1 MPLLRYHFVQDDRV
15 GQKAK
20 FLLNMLLI
28 LFEKRYNKR
37 MDKQTREH
45 ILAKLS
51 TLPMT
56 SGVYIMK
63 NNVGEVIYVGKAKR
77 LRNRVKS
84 YFDNSPKTKKTYAL
98 VANIVDF
105 DYILTPSESN
115 AFSLE
120 ANLIKQYSPQY
131 NILLKDDKAF
141 PFLKLTIK
149 EKYPRLIVERRP
161 KNDGNLLF
169 GPFVTGVP
177 INSLVAVI
185 RKAFKLRTCNKDFS
199 KAKPQK
205 PCLHGDLGEC
215 LPVCTGNVSEEE
227 YDKEVQSVIRF
238 LNGDNSEV
246 IRALTQK
253 MNGFAE
259 SGKFEEA
266 IIYRDQIRMLEK
278 ANEEIITTLNRDI
291 SIDIFTIYQT
301 EDIGAINVMIIR
313 GGRIIS
319 QINYPITAQ
328 VGDDQTILSSFLTSY
343 YENASQ
349 VPSEIELSQE
359 IESSELLQS
368 FLQEKFGKKVHIL
381 VPQKGVKKSLV
392 EASKRNA
399 EEYSLHSLDRMERD
413 KRLTTDALKEL
424 AELLNVDKVYRIEGY
439 DISNISGTNNVAS
452 MVVFEGG
459 VPCKKEYRK
468 FKIKTVN
475 GANDFACMNET
486 LDRRISDMIS
496 GKENFEKKP
505 DVLLIDGGL
514 GQLHAANKILEKYN
528 VQIPLISLAKRD
540 EEIYTLSS
548 PVPTSLPRTSN
559 ALKLLQRVRD
569 ESHRFAVLYHR
580 NVRNKKE
587 VTSLFDSVAGL
598 GKKRQTS
605 LWRQFKTLD
614 NLYAA
619 TPYDIANI
627 PGIGEKT
634 AIELY
639 NKLHENDK
647 DMQ

>member
-1 MPLLRYHFVQDDRV
+1 
-15 GQKAK
+15 
-20 FLLNMLLI
+20 
-28 LFEKRYNKR
+28 

-215 LPVCTGNVSEEE
+215 LPVCTGKVSEEE

-328 VGDDQTILSSFLTSY
+328 VGDDQTILLSFLTSY

-349 VPSEIELSQE
+349 VPSEIELSHE
-359 IESSELLQS
+359 IESGELLQS

-548 PVPTSLPRTSN
+548 PVPISLPRTSN

-614 NLYAA
+614 NLYSA

>member
-1 MPLLRYHFVQDDRV
+1 
-15 GQKAK
+15 
-20 FLLNMLLI
+20 
-28 LFEKRYNKR
+28 

-199 KAKPQK
+199 KAKLQK

-215 LPVCTGNVSEEE
+215 LPVCTGKVSEEE

-505 DVLLIDGGL
+505 DVLLIEGGL

-548 PVPTSLPRTSN
+548 PVPISLPRTSN

-639 NKLHENDK
+639 NKLHGNDK

>member
-1 MPLLRYHFVQDDRV
+1 MTGWV
-15 GQKAK
+15 QKAK

-215 LPVCTGNVSEEE
+215 LPVCTGKVSEEE

-328 VGDDQTILSSFLTSY
+328 VGDDQTILLSFLTSY

-359 IESSELLQS
+359 IESGELLQS

-548 PVPTSLPRTSN
+548 PVPISLPRTSN

-614 NLYAA
+614 NLYSA

>member
-1 MPLLRYHFVQDDRV
+1 
-15 GQKAK
+15 
-20 FLLNMLLI
+20 
-28 LFEKRYNKR
+28 

-63 NNVGEVIYVGKAKR
+63 NSVGEVIYVGKAKR

-392 EASKRNA
+392 EVSKRNA

-413 KRLTTDALKEL
+413 KRLTTDSLKEL

>member
-1 MPLLRYHFVQDDRV
+1 
-15 GQKAK
+15 
-20 FLLNMLLI
+20 
-28 LFEKRYNKR
+28 

-215 LPVCTGNVSEEE
+215 LPVCTGKVSEEE

-328 VGDDQTILSSFLTSY
+328 VGDDQTILLSFLTSY

-359 IESSELLQS
+359 IESGELLQS

-468 FKIKTVN
+468 FRIKTVN

-548 PVPTSLPRTSN
+548 PVPISLPRTSN

-614 NLYAA
+614 NLYSA

>member
-1 MPLLRYHFVQDDRV
+1 
-15 GQKAK
+15 
-20 FLLNMLLI
+20 
-28 LFEKRYNKR
+28 

-215 LPVCTGNVSEEE
+215 LPVCTGKVSEEE

-328 VGDDQTILSSFLTSY
+328 VGDDQTILLSFLTSY

-359 IESSELLQS
+359 IESGELLQS

-548 PVPTSLPRTSN
+548 PVPISLPRTSN

-614 NLYAA
+614 NLYSA

>member
-1 MPLLRYHFVQDDRV
+1 
-15 GQKAK
+15 
-20 FLLNMLLI
+20 
-28 LFEKRYNKR
+28 

-177 INSLVAVI
+177 INSLVSVI

-215 LPVCTGNVSEEE
+215 LPVCTGKVSEEE
-227 YDKEVQSVIRF
+227 YNKEVQSVIRF

-548 PVPTSLPRTSN
+548 PVPISLPRTSN

>member
-1 MPLLRYHFVQDDRV
+1 
-15 GQKAK
+15 
-20 FLLNMLLI
+20 
-28 LFEKRYNKR
+28 

-215 LPVCTGNVSEEE
+215 LPVCTGKVSEEE

-328 VGDDQTILSSFLTSY
+328 VGDDQTILLSFLTSY

-359 IESSELLQS
+359 IESGELLQS

-475 GANDFACMNET
+475 GANDFACMNEA

-548 PVPTSLPRTSN
+548 PVPISLPRTSN

-614 NLYAA
+614 NLYSA

>member
-1 MPLLRYHFVQDDRV
+1 
-15 GQKAK
+15 
-20 FLLNMLLI
+20 
-28 LFEKRYNKR
+28 

-215 LPVCTGNVSEEE
+215 LPVCTGKVSEEE

-328 VGDDQTILSSFLTSY
+328 VGDDQTILLSFLTSY

-359 IESSELLQS
+359 IESGELLQS

-399 EEYSLHSLDRMERD
+399 EEYSLHSLDRIERD

-548 PVPTSLPRTSN
+548 PVPISLPRTSN

-614 NLYAA
+614 NLYSA

>member
-1 MPLLRYHFVQDDRV
+1 
-15 GQKAK
+15 
-20 FLLNMLLI
+20 
-28 LFEKRYNKR
+28 

-215 LPVCTGNVSEEE
+215 LPVCTGKVSEEE

-328 VGDDQTILSSFLTSY
+328 VGDDQTILLSFLTSY

-359 IESSELLQS
+359 IESCELLQS

-548 PVPTSLPRTSN
+548 PVPISLPRTSN

-614 NLYAA
+614 NLYSA

>member
-1 MPLLRYHFVQDDRV
+1 
-15 GQKAK
+15 
-20 FLLNMLLI
+20 
-28 LFEKRYNKR
+28 

-205 PCLHGDLGEC
+205 SCLHGDLGEC

-548 PVPTSLPRTSN
+548 PVPISLPRTSN

>member
-1 MPLLRYHFVQDDRV
+1 MTGWV
-15 GQKAK
+15 QKAK

-215 LPVCTGNVSEEE
+215 LPVCTGKVSEEE

-328 VGDDQTILSSFLTSY
+328 VGDDQTILLSFLTSY

-359 IESSELLQS
+359 IESGELLQS

-548 PVPTSLPRTSN
+548 LVPISLPRTSN

-614 NLYAA
+614 NLYSA